1 MAVTRLGNAME
12 PAHREEI
19 DLHMAEIDKKE
30 LVVRVTVAPEYD
42 FAAHV
47 LPVRTVARTSWMPSY
62 AHAGDAGA
70 DLRAC
75 MPGPLTINPGESA
88 WVNTGVRVAIP
99 DGFVGLQFPRSGLG
113 CNHGICLANG
123 TGVIDSGYR
132 GEVRAKLLNLGR
144 GPFTVHPGDRVC
156 QLVVVPCVRASFLAV
171 TELPDS
177 ERGTDGYGS
186 TGVR

>member
-1 MAVTRLGNAME
+1 MAVTRLVNAMGL
-12 PAHREEI
+12 AHREEI
-19 DLHMAEIDKKE
+19 DLHMAEIEKRE
-30 LVVRVTVAPEYD
+30 PTVAVVVKPEYS

-47 LPVRTVARTSWMPSY
+47 LPVKTVAGTSYMPSY

-99 DGFVGLQFPRSGLG
+99 AGFVGLQFPRSGLG

-132 GEVRAKLLNLGR
+132 GEVRAKLLNLGVE
-144 GPFTVHPGDRVC
+144 PFTVLPGSRVC
-156 QLVVVPCVRASFLAV
+156 QMVIVPFVRARFEPV
-171 TELPDS
+171 GELPPS
-177 ERGTDGYGS
+177 ERGEDGYGS
-186 TGVR
+186 TGVM